1 MALCEKLDAINP
13 YNLHVVFISTQ
24 EADKE
29 TSLDLISRLGNYGD
43 LSVYKHY
50 FKGKEYLESM
60 RGIVY
65 DQDPTEIYVFVSDIE
80 PIDYQKLQDV
90 ITI

>member
-1 MALCEKLDAINP
+1 
-13 YNLHVVFISTQ
+13 
-24 EADKE
+24 
-29 TSLDLISRLGNYGD
+29 
-43 LSVYKHY
+43 
-50 FKGKEYLESM
+50 M

-90 ITI
+90 LTIQIGSLTPLAKEKEQS